1 MGWNDWKFEF
11 LAGEGEFYVIY
22 DVYYGYGHFQ
32 TNHAI
37 STGDSFS
44 WLNGPGMTL
53 TTYCD
58 LVARLRIYGAVLPLR
73 STFNVLVL

>member
-1 MGWNDWKFEF
+1 MGWNDRKFEF
-11 LAGEGEFYVIY
+11 LAGERDFYVIY

-53 TTYCD
+53 LT
-58 LVARLRIYGAVLPLR
+58 AI
-73 STFNVLVL
+73 